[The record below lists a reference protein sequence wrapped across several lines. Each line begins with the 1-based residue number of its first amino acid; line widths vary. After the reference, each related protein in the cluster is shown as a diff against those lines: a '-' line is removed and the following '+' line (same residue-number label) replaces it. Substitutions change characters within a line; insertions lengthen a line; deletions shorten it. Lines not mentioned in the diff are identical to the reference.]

1 MCSGW
6 LRLRGPV
13 LGAAQPPVIITEN
26 NIQFSNPA
34 LPPPPPWLLSA
45 PHSIFGTLTHSTV
58 HLINF
63 IQNVICN
70 IYQINGTDPSLPL
83 HSSAREPILPA
94 ETKTTVNNFS
104 SDSQKKNYFHVTWSW
119 LLVFWH
125 VNQWPINKGGTYV
138 CGVLGA
144 KNEGNP
150 SRVLCPVKM
159 KWAKLS

>member
-1 MCSGW
+1 MPCSALFLTKSPKYSLVIGLVSDLCFKGVFCVLFSQSVCSGW

-70 IYQINGTDPSLPL
+70 IYQINGTDPLP
-83 HSSAREPILPA
+83 PTTLPCQR
-94 ETKTTVNNFS
+94 TNSTYRDKD
-104 SDSQKKNYFHVTWSW
+104 DSK
-119 LLVFWH
+119 
-125 VNQWPINKGGTYV
+125 
-138 CGVLGA
+138 
-144 KNEGNP
+144 
-150 SRVLCPVKM
+150 
-159 KWAKLS
+159 